1 MAHTGRLTSMMTT
14 WNIDPSHSVV
24 EFSARHIMIT
34 TVKGRFRKLKGV
46 IRVDE
51 ADPDRSTVEVSI
63 EAESVDTGDDKRD
76 THLRSVDFLD
86 VENQPHLW
94 FRSRRVEGAYAKA
107 RDHFKVT
114 GDLIIRGVSREVV
127 LDAVF
132 EGRGR
137 DPWGGERASFSA
149 QTTIDRREFG
159 LTWNQVLEYG
169 GVLV

>member
-34 TVKGRFRKLKGV
+34 TVKGRFRKMKGV

-63 EAESVDTGDDKRD
+63 ESGSVDTGDDKRD
-76 THLRSVDFLD
+76 AHLRSADFLD
-86 VENQPHLW
+86 VEHYPSIW
-94 FRSRRVEGAYAKA
+94 FRSRRVDGAYGKPGD
-107 RDHFKVT
+107 RFKVV
-114 GDLIIRGVSREVV
+114 GDLIIRGVTQEVA

-137 DPWGGERASFSA
+137 DP
-149 QTTIDRREFG
+149 
-159 LTWNQVLEYG
+159 
-169 GVLV
+169 